1 MILTVQFVESTKS
14 RKKKVLGVCNM
25 DISTSDFKSV
35 KKCYAKTLNNL
46 LKNKFNGNAA
56 QLLQKASELVLFEYQ
71 DMILLSVDDNRKSMG
86 KLENTICVELGKG
99 IIN

>member
-1 MILTVQFVESTKS
+1 MILTVQFIENTKGKS
-14 RKKKVLGVCNM
+14 KKVLGVCNM
-25 DISTSDFKSV
+25 DIGTSDFKGV

-71 DMILLSVDDNRKSMG
+71 DMILLSVDENCKNMG
-86 KLENTICVELGKG
+86 KLENTIHVELEKG
-99 IIN
+99 AIN

>member
-1 MILTVQFVESTKS
+1 M
-14 RKKKVLGVCNM
+14 
-25 DISTSDFKSV
+25 
-35 KKCYAKTLNNL
+35 
-46 LKNKFNGNAA
+46 

-71 DMILLSVDDNRKSMG
+71 DMILLSVDDSRKSMG